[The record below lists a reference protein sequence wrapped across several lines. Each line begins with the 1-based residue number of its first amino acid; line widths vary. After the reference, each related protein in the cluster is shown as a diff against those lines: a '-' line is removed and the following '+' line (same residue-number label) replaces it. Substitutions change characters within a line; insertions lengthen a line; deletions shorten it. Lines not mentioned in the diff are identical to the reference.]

1 MGRLPGSILDD
12 MKVPLSFPQIEEFL
26 AAPTEGAIEA
36 VRQLRGDFAVLGAG
50 GKMGTTLALMLRRAL
65 DRLGRSDRV
74 IAVSRFSQE
83 TARRNLESLGI
94 ETLACY
100 LSDRGGLAGL
110 PDVPH
115 VFYLAG
121 TKFGTADRPEL
132 TWLANTII
140 PGLVAER
147 FAQSSIVA
155 FSTGCV
161 YPFASVASG
170 GAVEETPLEPL
181 GEYAASCIGRERVF
195 TYFSRRHGTPV
206 CLYRLNYAI
215 DLRYGVLVDIATRV
229 RAGQPVDVSSGY
241 LNMIWQGDAVA
252 RAIQCLA
259 HTDSPP
265 LALNITGPD
274 ILRVRDLAEIFA
286 RRFERKA
293 IFTGEESDVCWLAN
307 AGRSLE
313 MFGPVTVT
321 VDQMIDW
328 TVDYMQRDGDLL
340 GKPTHFDSR
349 SGNF

>member
-1 MGRLPGSILDD
+1 MT
-12 MKVPLSFPQIEEFL
+12 VPLSFPEIEEFL
-26 AAPTEGAIEA
+26 AAPTEGAVEA
-36 VRQLRGDFAVLGAG
+36 VRRLPGDFAVLGAG

-65 DRLGRSDRV
+65 DRINRPNRV
-74 IAVSRFSQE
+74 IAVSRFSQDS
-83 TARRNLESLGI
+83 ARRNLESLGI
-94 ETLACY
+94 ETLACD
-100 LSDRGGLAGL
+100 LSDREALAAL
-110 PDVPH
+110 PDIPN

-121 TKFGTADRPEL
+121 TKFGTSDRPEL

-147 FAQSSIVA
+147 YAQSSIVA

-170 GAVEETPLEPL
+170 GATEETRLEPL

-195 TYFSRRHGTPV
+195 TWFSRLHGTRV

-215 DLRYGVLVDIATRV
+215 DLRYGVLIDIATKV
-229 RAGQPVDVSSGY
+229 RDGQPIDVSSGY

-259 HTDSPP
+259 HADSPP
-265 LALNITGPD
+265 FAINITGPG
-274 ILRVRDLAEIFA
+274 ILRVRDLAESFA
-286 RRFERKA
+286 RRFGRTA
-293 IFTGEESDVCWLAN
+293 TFTGEESDVCWLAN
-307 AGRSLE
+307 AGRSMEL
-313 MFGPVTVT
+313 FGPITVS

-328 TVDYMQRDGDLL
+328 TAEYLEKGGDLL

-349 SGNF
+349 SGTF